1 MFRTSSARQRSLT
14 TAVLVL
20 ALLLGAT
27 ALASAAAWQGQMT
40 QEDGVTMVSNPKTGV
55 EAPVTVKL
63 DELWRIGG
71 DTDNDDEFFGVIG
84 RVIADK
90 DGNVYLL
97 DNQLS
102 EVKVFSPDGEYLRTI
117 GREGEGPGEFRR
129 PQDMFFLPDG
139 NLGVLQ
145 LAPGRII
152 MFTLDGEPLG
162 DYPLPKGDDGATPVL
177 VGGQRM
183 GKNLI
188 LVLNENKLGEGKI
201 DITRSLAVIDPNG
214 KELQRLHSETRTLDF
229 ANAVFDEKTWS
240 TFDRRWAVGPD
251 GRLFA
256 VTQFPDYEIVV
267 WGPDGKKQRVIT
279 REYEHLARTQE
290 EMDRVKSIF
299 EVFTRQVPNAQ
310 VKVSSDD
317 QDIQTVYPRA
327 DGTLWVLGARGARN
341 LADGV
346 LGTFDVFDA
355 EGRFQRQV
363 TLQGQG
369 NPLQDGYFF
378 VGDRLYVVTGFLDAA
393 MAAAGGGDEDAD
405 MDEAEPMAVIC
416 YQVGPLKAG
425 M

>member
-1 MFRTSSARQRSLT
+1 MFRTSSAGQRSLT

-27 ALASAAAWQGQMT
+27 ALASAAAWKGQMT
-40 QEDGVTMVSNPKTGV
+40 QENGVTMVSNPKTGV
-55 EAPVTVKL
+55 EAPVNVKL

-71 DTDNDDEFFGVIG
+71 DTDNDDEFFGVIS
-84 RVIADK
+84 RVTTDP

-97 DNQLS
+97 DSQLS
-102 EVKVFSPDGEYLRTI
+102 EVKVFSPEGEYLRTI

-152 MFTLDGEPLG
+152 MFTLDGDPMG
-162 DYPLPKGDDGATPVL
+162 DYPLPKGEGGATPIL

-183 GKNLI
+183 GKNLV
-188 LVLNENKLGEGKI
+188 LVLNENKMGEGKL

-214 KELQRLHSETRTLDF
+214 KELQRLVSETRTLDF

-251 GRLFA
+251 GRVFA
-256 VTQFPDYEIVV
+256 VTQFPDYEVVV
-267 WGPDGKKQRVIT
+267 WGPEGKKERVIT
-279 REYEHLARTQE
+279 RAFERRARTQE
-290 EMDRVKSIF
+290 QIDRVKSIF
-299 EVFTRQVPNAQ
+299 ETFTRQVPNAQ
-310 VKVSSDD
+310 VKVSSED
-317 QDIQTVYPRA
+317 QDINTIYPRA
-327 DGTLWVLGARGARN
+327 DGTLWVMNSRGARDKP
-341 LADGV
+341 DGS
-346 LGTFDVFDA
+346 LGMFDVFDP

-363 TLQGQG
+363 TLMGQG
-369 NPLQDGYFF
+369 DPIQDGYFF

-393 MAAAGGGDEDAD
+393 MAAQGGGSEEAGL
-405 MDEAEPMAVIC
+405 DEAEPMAVIC
-416 YQVGPLKAG
+416 YQIGPLKAG